1 MMQGDSYGLMIEII
15 NMDGTPL
22 TLEDVSDVEISV
34 GLLRKTFADGEV
46 VYADGYWVFPLSQE
60 ETFKLPSGKVKAQA
74 RVVWANGGV
83 KGCSLGDIRVK
94 ESLSKVVLS

>member
-1 MMQGDSYGLMIEII
+1 MMQGDSYGLMIEIL
-15 NMDGTPL
+15 NSDGMSI

-74 RVVWANGGV
+74 RVVWANGVVEGV
-83 KGCSLGDIRVK
+83 ALDEVRVS
-94 ESLSKVVLS
+94 ESISKAVL